1 LLYLFIMSD
10 SFHVNHT
17 HLKNKTRKE
26 IDEMAKEPD
35 SLLKQLAEKS
45 ATKEAVRKKRK
56 VNKGKY

>member
-1 LLYLFIMSD
+1 MSD

-17 HLKNKTRKE
+17 HLRNKTRKE

-56 VNKGKY
+56 VNKGKS